1 MSKPARLPAGAPAS
15 LRQFVACTLD
25 TTTLDLTDLGW
36 IPRPA
41 EVPDALAPSVS
52 IGDDATSTS
61 ATIKVGYGPFI
72 AVALPASIVEG
83 ELRIDAADLPFGIGP
98 NVTKWVDAFNATLR
112 ANGKRLDEFSVDSDS
127 ISLTKKPAV
136 TATDGSTVAPS
147 ASTTTVVAAP
157 PATEPPKK
165 SGSGCLAWAAGA
177 VAAIAVAVGIGVVA
191 TNSGDDT
198 AQTSDSIIVVD
209 EPASTEPATTGPA
222 TTGPATTGPAT
233 TIAQVGQSDGLSL
246 IDNMALCHAFSDSD
260 SDSPDQR
267 GIDYGRISLPSG
279 PCEPVV
285 AGTHTPPCPATSLV
299 CEVPGAPPFVIGGTF
314 GTDHTRQ
321 ITDAATGIL
330 SNSTAEQMLFLIDE
344 SGLGDSAANV
354 VLDCN
359 GQRMVGSTVLRAG
372 AISSADIPLQ
382 SYGTCQPAP
391 LEFLD
396 GPQSGLLVV
405 VSPPGD
411 PYTVDDAQPDP
422 GEPDVERYVRSS
434 ARFSVEPTWADATSI
449 IHQTIAGAPVDDRCT
464 WFFDAADVGQ
474 LVRVLDGCGT
484 RQNLWVFAAATT
496 PVDIDAA
503 ISMTDTAIG
512 TTATLVAPPPD
523 APDDTGA
530 FDALFD
536 NTVFPCGFGYI
547 AYTAC
552 SDDEP
557 DMNASGLVTV
567 SASLLDAVPIP
578 GDGTDRAHVVDFGSN
593 GGPTYTMRQADV
605 GWGVESSAG
614 TTRARALIRGNS
626 ITLVV
631 PDDEISVADLG
642 YVWRTEIDGQ
652 VAEQPPVAVVGR
664 LTVPA
669 LAATNP
675 DEQPEPTG
683 PSELPEQPVAVVET
697 LPEFYANLSASL
709 AAGDAGF
716 ALDRLDPRVFE
727 AFPESCPA
735 VLQTVADPDFGIDL
749 VEAGPTEAWTY
760 EAAGLAISIPD
771 AIAVTV
777 QLRGRGQTG
786 TPTRS
791 HLTLIDGRYHWFTRC

>member
-1 MSKPARLPAGAPAS
+1 MSKPARLPASAPAS
-15 LRQFVACTLD
+15 LRRFVACTVD
-25 TTTLDLTDLGW
+25 STTLDLADLGW

-41 EVPDALAPSVS
+41 EVPEALEPSVS
-52 IGDDATSTS
+52 IGDGATSTS

-83 ELRIDAADLPFGIGP
+83 QLRIDAADLPFGIGP
-98 NVTKWVDAFNATLR
+98 NVTKWVDAFNSTLR
-112 ANGKRLDEFSVDSDS
+112 ANGKQLDEFSVDGNS

-136 TATDGSTVAPS
+136 AAADGSTVAPT
-147 ASTTTVVAAP
+147 ASTTTAVAEP
-157 PATEPPKK
+157 PATQPPKP
-165 SGSGCLAWAAGA
+165 SSSGCLSWAGGA
-177 VAAIAVAVGIGVVA
+177 IAAIAVAIGIGVAVNNA
-191 TNSGDDT
+191 GDDT
-198 AQTSDSIIVVD
+198 AETSDSIVVVD
-209 EPASTEPATTGPA
+209 DPTSTDPTTTEPATTA
-222 TTGPATTGPAT
+222 PATTGPAT

-267 GIDYGRISLPSG
+267 GIDYGRTSPPSG

-285 AGTHTPPCPATSLV
+285 AGTHNPPCPATSLV

-321 ITDAATGIL
+321 VTDAATGIL
-330 SNSTAEQMLFLIDE
+330 SNSTAEQVLFLIDE
-344 SGLGDSAANV
+344 GGLGDSAANV

-372 AISSADIPLQ
+372 AVSSADIPLQ

-391 LEFLD
+391 LEFVD
-396 GPQSGLLVV
+396 GPQSSLVVV

-449 IHQTIAGAPVDDRCT
+449 IHQTIAGAPVDARCV

-474 LVRVLDGCGT
+474 VVRVLDGCDN
-484 RQNLWVFAAATT
+484 RQNLWVFAAATN
-496 PVDIDAA
+496 PVDIDM
-503 ISMTDTAIG
+503 SVTDTAIG

-593 GGPTYTMRQADV
+593 GGPTYTMRQADD

-614 TTRARALIRGNS
+614 ATRARALIRGNS

-631 PDDEISVADLG
+631 PDDEVPVADLS
-642 YVWRTEIDGQ
+642 YVWRTEVDGQ
-652 VAEQPPVAVVGR
+652 IASQPPVAVVGR

-669 LAATNP
+669 LAVADDGEP
-675 DEQPEPTG
+675 PAPTG
-683 PSELPEQPVAVVET
+683 PTEPTDTTAVLET
-697 LPEFYANLSASL
+697 VPEFYAQLSASL
-709 AAGDAGF
+709 AAGDLGF
-716 ALDRLDPRVFE
+716 ALDRLDPRVLE
-727 AFPESCPA
+727 VYPETCPA
-735 VLQTVADPDFGIDL
+735 VLETVADPDFGIDL

-760 EAAGLAISIPD
+760 EADGLALAIPD

-786 TPTRS
+786 TPTEA
-791 HLTLIDGRYHWFTRC
+791 HLTVIDGRYHWFTFC